1 MTDVILTEMIL
12 TEIGSGVAQIVSSLG
27 FPIAACIAMAW
38 FIKDNNDKSREQI
51 KEINQTHKEEMI
63 QVTETYREEMSQV
76 KEALNNNTIALQKL
90 CARLGEDVA

>member
-1 MTDVILTEMIL
+1 MDFTT
-12 TEIGSGVAQIVSSLG
+12 VSQLITTIG
-27 FPIAACIAMAW
+27 FPIVMCGAMAW
-38 FIKDNNDKSREQI
+38 FIKDNNDKNREQI
-51 KEINQTHKEEMI
+51 KELNQSHKEEML

>member
-1 MTDVILTEMIL
+1 MLASELT
-12 TEIGSGVAQIVSSLG
+12 TVSQLITTLG
-27 FPIAACIAMAW
+27 FPIVMCGAMAW

-51 KEINQTHKEEMI
+51 KEINQTHKEEI
-63 QVTETYREEMSQV
+63 LQVTETYREEMSQV